1 MSTGESGRRV
11 ALITGAGRGI
21 GAAIAH
27 HLAAQ
32 GVAVG
37 VIDLDAEPAEAT
49 AAAIERAGGAALALA
64 GDVANA
70 DACAG
75 WAQAAADRF
84 GGLDILVN
92 NAGLTRDAMI
102 HRMDRATWDVVQNV
116 VLGGAFN
123 MIQAVAPWFR
133 DRERSR
139 SRRIVNVSSVSGI
152 YGSPGNANYSSA
164 KAGLI
169 GLTKSIAAEWAR
181 FGVTVN
187 AVAPGFIDTR
197 MTAARDESRRPR
209 DVARGPRVDRLP
221 DPGGPR
227 GHGGRR
233 RRRGRLL
240 LLGGRGLRDRPGARD
255 PRRDAGHHRHRLR
268 VTATATP
275 PHADRASYRLVLTIL
290 FASGLI
296 YTVLVTLVVP
306 AVHVLAAGI
315 HGSDAD
321 ATWILTTFVL
331 SGSVATPII
340 GRLGDMYGRK
350 RALVVVLWSSSPV
363 WCCAVSRRPLSR

>member
-27 HLAAQ
+27 RLAAD
-32 GVAVG
+32 GTAVA
-37 VIDLDAEPAEAT
+37 VIDLDAEPALQT

-64 GDVANA
+64 GDVADA
-70 DACAG
+70 EACAG

-84 GGLDILVN
+84 GGLDVLVN
-92 NAGLTRDAMI
+92 NAGLTRDAMV
-102 HRMDRATWDVVQNV
+102 HRMDRATWDVVQQV

-139 SRRIVNVSSVSGI
+139 PRRIVNVSSVSGI

-197 MTAARDESRRPR
+197 MTAAREGAGGLGMSPEVRESIVSRIPLGRAGIPD
-209 DVARGPRVDRLP
+209 DVAAAVAYFCSEDAGYVTAQVLEI
-221 DPGGPR
+221 
-227 GHGGRR
+227 HGGMP
-233 RRRGRLL
+233 
-240 LLGGRGLRDRPGARD
+240 DIT
-255 PRRDAGHHRHRLR
+255 
-268 VTATATP
+268 VT
-275 PHADRASYRLVLTIL
+275 
-290 FASGLI
+290 G
-296 YTVLVTLVVP
+296 
-306 AVHVLAAGI
+306 
-315 HGSDAD
+315 
-321 ATWILTTFVL
+321 
-331 SGSVATPII
+331 
-340 GRLGDMYGRK
+340 
-350 RALVVVLWSSSPV
+350 
-363 WCCAVSRRPLSR
+363 